1 MTSTVAG
8 ETAVPPIR
16 RVELDVSGM
25 TCAACAARVE
35 TRLNKVQG
43 VRASVNYATRVA
55 TVDAPDGVSVEDLC
69 QVVHRAGYEA
79 EPRTAASAERIDPD
93 DAAARS
99 LLVRLAVAAVLFVPL
114 SHLSVMFAVLPGTRF
129 AGWQWVLAGLALPII
144 TWAAWPFHKVAL
156 RNARHRVA
164 SMETLISVGITA
176 ATLWSSSTIF
186 VAQPPRQTHGVR
198 QALMSSDAIYLEV
211 AAGVTVFVLAG
222 RYFEARAKSKAGNAL
237 RALAALSAKSVTV
250 LLADGTEMVIPA
262 AELKEQQRFVVRPGE
277 TIAADG
283 LVVEGTTAVDMSA
296 MTGESTP
303 SRVEPDSSVIGGTV
317 VLDGRLIV
325 EAAAVGADTHFAGMV
340 RLVEQ
345 AQAQKAD
352 AQRLADSLAGV
363 FVPAVFV
370 IAALTAA
377 GWVLAGAGAD
387 NAFAAALAV
396 LVIACPCALGL
407 ATPTAMMV
415 ASGRGAQLGIFLKG
429 YRALETIRTV
439 DTVVFD
445 KTGTLTT
452 GRLTVSTVAPADG
465 WDSAAVLALAAAV
478 ETGSEHAI
486 ATAILT
492 ATQEHGP
499 VEDFQALPGRGVTG
513 MVRSQKVEVGRPG
526 WVARDKTVSASV
538 AAAQREAESAGQ
550 TVVLAAA
557 DGAVCGAIA
566 VTDAVKDSAAQA
578 IAILHQRGLKTV
590 LLTGDNPSAAAEVA
604 AQVGIDDVIADVL
617 PEGKVDVI
625 EQLRERGRVVA
636 MVGDG
641 INDGPALV
649 SADLGLAI
657 GRGTD
662 VAIARN
668 RHSTP
673 NLISHGLHAVMA
685 IAMAVM
691 AWPRGAEL
699 PTRGPMIFF
708 LAAVAWFA
716 VITVRADG
724 HRVANSYHTLMML
737 AMAWMYAAMGG
748 LPLARTQD
756 PASAA
761 MGGTDLAGMPGMAGM
776 EYATG
781 QTGHA
786 GHGGRSVAPQSSA
799 DPATWIGVLNWVCTI
814 GFAAAAVFWLYR
826 FVIHRVQPAGDESR
840 SGVGILCQLAMAAG
854 MAIMF
859 AVML

>member
-1 MTSTVAG
+1 MTTTVAG
-8 ETAVPPIR
+8 GTDAPPVR

-35 TRLNKVQG
+35 NRLNKVTG

-55 TVDAPDGVSVEDLC
+55 TVDAPSAVSTEDLC
-69 QVVHRAGYEA
+69 EVVERAGYEA
-79 EPRTAASAERIDPD
+79 GLRTAGGEERADPD
-93 DAAARS
+93 DATARS

-114 SHLSVMFAVLPGTRF
+114 SHLSVMFAVLPSTRF
-129 AGWQWVLAGLALPII
+129 AGWQWLLTGLALPIV
-144 TWAAWPFHKVAL
+144 TWAAWPFHRVAL

-176 ATLWSSSTIF
+176 ATLWSLATIF
-186 VAQPPRQTHGVR
+186 RAHPQRQTHGVW

-222 RYFEARAKSKAGNAL
+222 RYFEARAKSKAGSAL

-250 LLADGTEMVIPA
+250 LLADGTEMVLPA
-262 AELKEQQRFVVRPGE
+262 EELKEQQRFVVRPGE

-283 LVVEGTTAVDMSA
+283 LVVEGSAAVDMSA
-296 MTGESTP
+296 MTGESKP
-303 SRVEPDSSVIGGTV
+303 VRVSAGGSVIGGTV
-317 VLDGRLIV
+317 ALDGRLVV

-352 AQRLADSLAGV
+352 AQRLADRIAGV

-377 GWVLAGAGAD
+377 GWLLAGAGAD
-387 NAFAAALAV
+387 KAFSAALAV

-429 YRALETIRTV
+429 YRALESIRTV

-452 GRLTVSTVAPADG
+452 GHLSVTDVAAADG
-465 WDSAAVLALAAAV
+465 WSRDEVLAVAAAV
-478 ETGSEHAI
+478 EAASEHAI
-486 ATAILT
+486 ATAILA
-492 ATQEHGP
+492 ATQERSA
-499 VEDFQALPGRGVTG
+499 VEDFAALPGRGVTG
-513 MVRSQKVEVGRPG
+513 TVRARRIAVGRPA
-526 WVARDKTVSASV
+526 WVAQDKEVPAVV
-538 AAAQREAESAGQ
+538 AGARREAESEGQ
-550 TVVLAAA
+550 TVVLVAV
-557 DGAVCGAIA
+557 DGVVCGAVA
-566 VTDAVKDSAAQA
+566 VADAVKDNAAEA
-578 IAILHQRGLKTV
+578 VAALHNRGMKTV
-590 LLTGDNPSAAAEVA
+590 LLTGDNPTAAAEVA

-617 PEGKVDVI
+617 PEGKVDII

-662 VAIARN
+662 VAIAAADVILVRDDL
-668 RHSTP
+668 RSVPQALDLARATMRTIRM
-673 NLISHGLHAVMA
+673 NLVWAFGYNVAAIPIAAAGLLNPLIAGA
-685 IAMAVM
+685 AMAFSS
-691 AWPRGAEL
+691 
-699 PTRGPMIFF
+699 FF
-708 LAAVAWFA
+708 V
-716 VITVRADG
+716 VS
-724 HRVANSYHTLMML
+724 NSLRL
-737 AMAWMYAAMGG
+737 
-748 LPLARTQD
+748 R
-756 PASAA
+756 
-761 MGGTDLAGMPGMAGM
+761 
-776 EYATG
+776 
-781 QTGHA
+781 
-786 GHGGRSVAPQSSA
+786 
-799 DPATWIGVLNWVCTI
+799 N
-814 GFAAAAVFWLYR
+814 F
-826 FVIHRVQPAGDESR
+826 SR
-840 SGVGILCQLAMAAG
+840 EHQH
-854 MAIMF
+854 
-859 AVML
+859 

>member
-1 MTSTVAG
+1 MTTTVAG
-8 ETAVPPIR
+8 VTDARAVR

-35 TRLNKVQG
+35 NRLNKLDG

-55 TVDAPDGVSVEDLC
+55 TVDAPDALTPNELC
-69 QVVHRAGYEA
+69 DVVHRAGYQA
-79 EPRTAASAERIDPD
+79 ELRRAGNDERPDPD

-99 LLVRLAVAAVLFVPL
+99 LLIRLAVAAVLFVPL
-114 SHLSVMFAVLPGTRF
+114 SHLSVMFAVLPSTRF
-129 AGWQWVLAGLALPII
+129 AGWQWLLTALALPIV
-144 TWAAWPFHKVAL
+144 TWAAWPFHRVAL

-176 ATLWSSSTIF
+176 ATLWSMFTIF
-186 VAQPPRQTHGVR
+186 VSRPQRETHGVW

-222 RYFEARAKSKAGNAL
+222 RYFEARAKSKAGSAL

-250 LLADGTEMVIPA
+250 LLADGTEMVLPA
-262 AELKEQQRFVVRPGE
+262 EQLKEQQRFVVRPGE

-283 LVVEGTTAVDMSA
+283 LVVEGDAAVDMSA
-296 MTGESTP
+296 MTGESKP
-303 SRVEPDSSVIGGTV
+303 ARVSPGASVIGGTV

-352 AQRLADSLAGV
+352 AQRLADRISGV

-370 IAALTAA
+370 IAALTAG
-377 GWVLAGAGAD
+377 GWLLAGGGAEK
-387 NAFAAALAV
+387 AFAAALAV

-429 YRALETIRTV
+429 YRALEAIRTV

-452 GRLTVSTVAPADG
+452 GHLAVTAVTAADG
-465 WDSAAVLALAAAV
+465 ISAGEVLALAAAV
-478 ETGSEHAI
+478 ESGSEHAI
-486 ATAILT
+486 ATAIIA
-492 ATQEHGP
+492 ATEEHSP
-499 VEDFQALPGRGVTG
+499 VQDFHALPGRGVTG
-513 MVRSQKVEVGRPG
+513 TVGTRCVEVGRPA
-526 WVARDKTVSASV
+526 WVGRDKDVPESICAARVSA
-538 AAAQREAESAGQ
+538 ESEGQ
-550 TVVLAAA
+550 TVVYVAV
-557 DGAVCGAIA
+557 DGAVSAA
-566 VTDAVKDSAAQA
+566 VAVADAVKDSAAA
-578 IAILHQRGLKTV
+578 AVAALHQRGLKTV
-590 LLTGDNPSAAAEVA
+590 LLTGDNPTAAAEVA
-604 AQVGIDDVIADVL
+604 AQVGIDEVIAEVL

-662 VAIARN
+662 VAIAAADVILVRDDL
-668 RHSTP
+668 RSVPQALDLARATMRTIRV
-673 NLISHGLHAVMA
+673 NLAWAFGYNIAAIPIAALGLLNPLIAGA
-685 IAMAVM
+685 AMAFSS
-691 AWPRGAEL
+691 
-699 PTRGPMIFF
+699 FF
-708 LAAVAWFA
+708 V
-716 VITVRADG
+716 VS
-724 HRVANSYHTLMML
+724 NSLRL
-737 AMAWMYAAMGG
+737 
-748 LPLARTQD
+748 RNF
-756 PASAA
+756 S
-761 MGGTDLAGMPGMAGM
+761 
-776 EYATG
+776 G
-781 QTGHA
+781 QTSKG
-786 GHGGRSVAPQSSA
+786 
-799 DPATWIGVLNWVCTI
+799 
-814 GFAAAAVFWLYR
+814 
-826 FVIHRVQPAGDESR
+826 
-840 SGVGILCQLAMAAG
+840 
-854 MAIMF
+854 
-859 AVML
+859 